1 MRRSLC
7 VFVVFFLSLGWTVSL
22 AAQEQE
28 TDPAD
33 PTGRQESDFRLE
45 QNYPNPFNP
54 ETKIPFVLDE
64 DLFQSGGRVVVS
76 VRIYNVLQQFVATPT
91 ALNHP
96 RGEGTP
102 VDDLEYPGAG
112 RYEAYWDGTDRSG
125 REVAS
130 GVYFVQL
137 VVNGRTQVRKMFV
150 TK

>member
-1 MRRSLC
+1 MRRVNGVLVVLLFCLGGAPSL
-7 VFVVFFLSLGWTVSL
+7 S
-22 AAQEQE
+22 AQ
-28 TDPAD
+28 DILPAD
-33 PTGRQESDFRLE
+33 PSGRQESDFLLE

-54 ETKIPFVLDE
+54 ETRIPFVLDE
-64 DLFQSGGRVVVS
+64 DLFDSGQPVVVS
-76 VRIYNVLQQFVATPT
+76 LRVFNVLQQYVATPT

-102 VDDLEYPGAG
+102 VDELEYGGPG
-112 RYEAYWDGTDRSG
+112 RYEAYWDGTDRAG

-137 VVNGRTQVRKMFV
+137 VVNGRAQVRKMFV

>member
-1 MRRSLC
+1 MRRTCC
-7 VFVVFFLSLGWTVSL
+7 VLVLLLSCLGAVATASGQDAGVSGG
-22 AAQEQE
+22 
-28 TDPAD
+28 TDP
-33 PTGRQESDFRLE
+33 EFRLE

-54 ETKIPFVLDE
+54 ETKIPFVLD
-64 DLFQSGGRVVVS
+64 DGLFRDGPVAVS
-76 VRIYNVLQQFVATPT
+76 LRIYNVLQQYVATPT

-96 RGEGTP
+96 GGEGAP
-102 VDDLEYPGAG
+102 VDELEYRAPG

-137 VVNGRTQVRKMFV
+137 VVDGRTEVRKMFV